1 MIWTPPPLSD
11 LPPWPDYGR
20 VALDIETKDLEL
32 TSLGCGARRGGKIIG
47 VSFAIEGGSSFYLP
61 LAHAG
66 GGNYAEPELAMLYL
80 RDQASRFNGEIVGAN
95 LQYDLDYL
103 AEAGVV
109 FRHAEFRD
117 VQIAGPLLATSSE
130 MYSDGR
136 MHEMNLEAIAARMGF
151 HGKKEEKILAFAEEH
166 KLHPKKDMWRM
177 PAHVVAEY
185 AIGDVTLPLQI
196 LAKQEL
202 ALQRCKEEDLAS
214 GVQEGRTLWDLYL
227 LESRLL
233 PVLVKMRR
241 RGVRVDIDKLQQIS
255 EEALKVQKQAMSTFC
270 TITGHDLAYD
280 DVMKAAALAPALESV
295 GLQVSK
301 TATGLPSITAPWL
314 REQNHD
320 AAKALSEARKYAK
333 IRTTFVKSILK
344 HGIERNGETRIHST
358 FNQLRSSSESGD
370 EKGAAFGRLSS
381 SDLNIQQQPA
391 RDDVL
396 GPLWRSLYLP
406 DEGGIWACN
415 DYSQQEPRW
424 VAHFGER
431 INAPGGYEVAERYRK
446 DPKTDNHSM
455 MAELTGLK
463 RSDAKQI
470 FLGKLYG
477 MGGAKYCHSVG
488 LPTVVV
494 VRDPRRREW
503 VVYEEGT
510 PEFKELVGQGARPF
524 ELAGEEGSKQLK
536 QFDSRVPYIRKL
548 SQATEEAVKRR
559 GFIRTIL
566 GRRCYF
572 PREKGGNGYYKAYK
586 ALNRLIQGSSGDQMK
601 KAMVDLDAA
610 GFRLQIQVHDEVDQ
624 TVGSAAEAKEIA
636 EIMKEAVNANVPFA
650 VDTEIGPD
658 WGHLEEV

>member
-1 MIWTPPPLSD
+1 MTWTPPPLSD

-20 VALDIETKDLEL
+20 VAVDIETKDPEL

-47 VSFAIEGGSSFYLP
+47 VSFAIEAGPSFYLP
-61 LAHAG
+61 IAHAG

-103 AEAGVV
+103 AEAGIV

-117 VQIAGPLLATSSE
+117 VQIAGPLLATSE
-130 MYSDGR
+130 DMYSDGR
-136 MHEMNLEAIAARMGF
+136 LKDMNLNAIADRMGF
-151 HGKKEEKILAFAEEH
+151 HGKKEDKILKFAEEH

-177 PAHVVAEY
+177 PADIVAEY

-196 LAKQEL
+196 LAKQEI
-202 ALQRCKEEDLAS
+202 ALQRCKEEDLDA
-214 GVQEGRTLWDLYL
+214 GVPEGRTLWDLYM

-241 RGVRVDIDKLQQIS
+241 RGVRVDTSKLEQIS
-255 EEALKVQKQAMSTFC
+255 EEALKVQKQAMATFC
-270 TITGHDLAYD
+270 TLTGHNLAFD
-280 DVMKAAALAPALESV
+280 DVMKAAALAPALEAAGLTV
-295 GLQVSK
+295 GK
-301 TATGLPSITAPWL
+301 TATGKPQITGPWL
-314 REQNHD
+314 KEQNND
-320 AAKALSEARKYAK
+320 AAKALIEARKYAK
-333 IRTTFVKSILK
+333 IRTTFVKSVLK
-344 HGIERNGETRIHST
+344 HGIDRNGETRIHST

-406 DEGGIWACN
+406 DGDGIWACN

-424 VAHFGER
+424 VAHFGEL
-431 INAPGGYEVAERYRK
+431 IKAPGGFEVAERYRN

-488 LPTVVV
+488 LPTITVVK
-494 VRDPRRREW
+494 DPKRKQW
-503 VVYEEGT
+503 TVYEEGT
-510 PEFKELVGQGARPF
+510 PQFEELVEQGARPF
-524 ELAGEEGSKQLK
+524 ELAGPEGAAQLK
-536 QFDSRVPYIRKL
+536 QFDSRVPYVRKL
-548 SQATEEAVKRR
+548 SKATEEAVKKR
-559 GFIRTIL
+559 GFIRTAL

-572 PREKGGNGYYKAYK
+572 PREKSGRGYYRAYK

-601 KAMVDLDAA
+601 KAMVDLDNA
-610 GFRLQIQVHDEVDQ
+610 GFRIQIQVHDEVDQ
-624 TVGSAAEAKEIA
+624 TVSSPSQAKEIG
-636 EIMKEAVNANVPFA
+636 EIMRVAVNANVPFV